1 MAPSK
6 PVSYFNVK
14 TPLEASS
21 ESKHPSDLSSLFFS
35 LPHPSSPLHGHHHR
49 LHFTPLSRFHV
60 STSPNFSPQFLP
72 SSPLF
77 LLYPPALDSSHRFAR
92 PPVCLLRPVILTALL
107 LLLPRPPVVSFPSP
121 RLPFPSVPRSSW
133 FLSSSLSPGLHS
145 PLHPPI
151 FSLLHPVFLL
161 SDQALFSLHPFLRL
175 VSFTLIIHTDTILV

>member
-49 LHFTPLSRFHV
+49 LHFTLLSRFHV

-133 FLSSSLSPGLHS
+133 FLSSSLSLQAFILPF
-145 PLHPPI
+145 I
-151 FSLLHPVFLL
+151 LLFF
-161 SDQALFSLHPFLRL
+161 LFSTLSFSSLTKLFFLY
-175 VSFTLIIHTDTILV
+175 ILFFVL